1 MKHAELVQTLRAI
14 VGADAVLA
22 TPDEKLVYEYDAS
35 FDVHTPDV
43 VVLPITTAQVSQI
56 VRLAAAEQIPLVAR
70 GAGTGLS
77 GGALPLH
84 GGILLVLT
92 RMRTIRSVDAANRR
106 AVVEAG
112 VVNQQLVAAANQVG
126 LTYAPDPGSGRT
138 STIGGNI
145 ASNAGGPH
153 CLAHG
158 VTLNHVVGLTVV
170 LPDGEVVQT
179 GGTLADAYGYDLTG
193 VLVGSE
199 GTLGVVTEATVQL
212 MPQAEAVRT
221 LLVAFPTI
229 EDASAAVSAVI
240 AAGIVPTAMEMMD
253 GKVCRA
259 VETAV
264 HAGYPTDVGGVLLI
278 EVESVADGLDAVM
291 ARIADICRAHR
302 AGEVRRA
309 TTAAERAA
317 LWLGRKS
324 ALGAMGRIA
333 PSYFLEDGVVPRHR
347 LPEVMAFVEET
358 AARHRLPIGNFFHA
372 GDGNIHPTILFDR
385 RDRDAVARARLA
397 ATAILEKCVEVGG
410 VVSGEHGIG
419 TEKQNYMTLLYTQ
432 DDLDAMWEVKLSFD
446 PAGRLNPGKIFPR
459 VYQPGAL
466 AATLPSP
473 TAGVTRNGHAP
484 AIIAPRTHSDD
495 ALATACARLIGAD
508 AISTTDVAAYAVGD
522 RQPRVVVRPGS
533 VEEAAAVLRYAN
545 EQRLHVTPVGGNTC
559 RHLGGAPAGYDL
571 ALSLERL
578 NAIETHYPSDLTLTV
593 QAGATLADVNAAL
606 AATGQ
611 MLPLDAPLAGR
622 ATLGG
627 IVAAGAPA
635 TGLRRLAYGTARDLL
650 LGVQV
655 VRADGRSFR
664 RGRMVVKNVAGYDL
678 ARLQYGAMG
687 ALGVLTALIFKLQ
700 PLPETSSAVIA
711 AFATPQDADGVM
723 QRLLRSRLQPAAV
736 LLFDAALDPT
746 PSAAQSLRRWRLL
759 VRFDGRQAAVARQIN
774 EVAAWMQASNGAAVA
789 TIQATALAAFW
800 PTLTD
805 FSQMAAC
812 GAQEWLLRM
821 NVRASETAAALAEVA
836 AACAADGLGV
846 APLADAASGVLW
858 LRLTGSVTQVTEQIA
873 HWRRRWPQTIVAA
886 APNGC
891 DASLDRW
898 GAVSSALTVMQR
910 LKQRFDPHGIL
921 SYGRDLVSAS
931 LLHADAQAI
940 TPAQTTGMEV
950 LHVN

>member
-1 MKHAELVQTLRAI
+1 MNHEQLIQALQAI
-14 VGADAVLA
+14 VGADAVLT

-35 FDVHTPDV
+35 FDVHAPDV
-43 VVLPITTAQVSQI
+43 VVLPTTTEQVSQI
-56 VRLAAAEQIPLVAR
+56 AQLAASAQIPLVVR

-77 GGALPLH
+77 GGALPLR

-92 RMRTIRSVDAANRR
+92 RMRAIRAVDAANRR

-112 VVNQQLVAAANQVG
+112 VVNQHLVAAANQVG

-158 VTLNHVVGLTVV
+158 VTLNHVLGLTVV
-170 LPDGEVVQT
+170 LPDGAVVQT
-179 GGTLADAYGYDLTG
+179 GGALADAYGYDLTG

-199 GTLGVVTEATVQL
+199 GTLGIVTEATVQL

-259 VETAV
+259 VEAAV

-291 ARIADICRAHR
+291 ARIADICRAHG
-302 AGEVRRA
+302 AGEVRLA
-309 TTAAERAA
+309 ATAAERAA

-347 LPEVMAFVEET
+347 LPEVMAFVEEA

-385 RDRDAVARARLA
+385 RNQDAVTRARLA
-397 ATAILEKCVEVGG
+397 ATEILEKCVEVGG

-446 PAGRLNPGKIFPR
+446 PEGRLNPGKIFPR
-459 VYQPGAL
+459 FYQPGAPIKNPP
-466 AATLPSP
+466 ASTTGGAH
-473 TAGVTRNGHAP
+473 NGHTP
-484 AIIAPRTHSDD
+484 AFMVRDALSDES
-495 ALATACARLIGAD
+495 LATALARLVGTD
-508 AISTTDVAAYAVGD
+508 AVSATDTVRYAVGD
-522 RQPRVVVRPGS
+522 QLPRLVVRPGA
-533 VEEAAAVLRYAN
+533 VEEVAAVLRYAD
-545 EQRLHVTPVGGNTC
+545 EQRLHVTPIGGGAC
-559 RHLGGAPAGYDL
+559 RLLGGALAGYDL

-578 NAIETHYPSDLTLTV
+578 NAIEAHYPSDLTLAV

-606 AATGQ
+606 APAGQ

-655 VRADGRSFR
+655 VRVDGRSFR

-678 ARLQYGAMG
+678 ARLQYGALG
-687 ALGVLTALIFKLQ
+687 SLGVLTSLIFKLH
-700 PLPETSSAVIA
+700 PRPETSAAVIG
-711 AFATPQDADGVM
+711 AFATPQDADGVV
-723 QRLLRSRLQPAAV
+723 QRLLGSRLQSAAV
-736 LLFDAALDPT
+736 LLFDAALDRT
-746 PSAAQSLRRWRLL
+746 LTDLPSSRRWRLM
-759 VRFDGRQAAVARQIN
+759 VRFDGRTQAVQRQTTEID
-774 EVAAWMQASNGAAVA
+774 AWMRAAGGATLAPLDA
-789 TIQATALAAFW
+789 TTLETLWATLI
-800 PTLTD
+800 D
-805 FSQMAAC
+805 FRQMAVI
-812 GAQEWLLRM
+812 GADEMLLRM
-821 NVRASETAAALAEVA
+821 NVLSSDTAATLDELTTASDERGVGIA
-836 AACAADGLGV
+836 AV
-846 APLADAASGVLW
+846 ADAACGVLW
-858 LRLTGSVTQVTEQIA
+858 LRLTGSAAQMSALLKQ
-873 HWRRRWPQTIVAA
+873 WRARWPQTIVAA
-886 APNGC
+886 APE
-891 DASLDRW
+891 ALRTQLDVW
-898 GAVSSALTVMQR
+898 GAAPSALSVMQR
-910 LKQRFDPHGIL
+910 LKQHFDPHAIL
-921 SYGRDLVSAS
+921 NPGRDPVSAS
-931 LLHADAQAI
+931 LLHVDEQTI
-940 TPAQTTGMEV
+940 TAAETTTIEV
-950 LHVN
+950 NHVH